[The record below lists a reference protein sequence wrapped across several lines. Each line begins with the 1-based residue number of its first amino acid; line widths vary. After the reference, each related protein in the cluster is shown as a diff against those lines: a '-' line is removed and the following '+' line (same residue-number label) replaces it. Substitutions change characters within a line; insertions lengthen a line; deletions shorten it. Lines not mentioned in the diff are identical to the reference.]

1 MLDVPAIEVR
11 IDDRLAGQLV
21 VAIAHTVRMDE
32 YFLVTFSLVQT
43 STGPT
48 TGTRT
53 VDGMDILTVDRTDH
67 RHADGGPA
75 RLG

>member
-1 MLDVPAIEVR
+1 
-11 IDDRLAGQLV
+11 
-21 VAIAHTVRMDE
+21 MDE
-32 YFLVTFSLVQT
+32 YFLVTFSLAQT

-75 RLG
+75 GLG